1 MNATV
6 HAPRERTP
14 SVWQTAA
21 DAAQALHSTV
31 EKHRTTSLTCHYVV
45 MGKFLSI
52 ADVAEYLNV
61 SAGQVRTLI
70 RSGQLPAIQVG
81 GRGQWRIETTEL
93 QKYVEACSEI
103 TPPRIAENHT
113 GL

>member
-1 MNATV
+1 MDK
-6 HAPRERTP
+6 
-14 SVWQTAA
+14 S
-21 DAAQALHSTV
+21 SS
-31 EKHRTTSLTCHYVV
+31 SLSTCHYVD

-93 QKYVEACSEI
+93 DKYVKACYAL
-103 TPPRIAENHT
+103 TRQRIAQNQT

>member
-1 MNATV
+1 
-6 HAPRERTP
+6 
-14 SVWQTAA
+14 
-21 DAAQALHSTV
+21 
-31 EKHRTTSLTCHYVV
+31 

-81 GRGQWRIETTEL
+81 GRGQWRIEIDEL
-93 QKYVEACSEI
+93 EKYVQAAYAQ
-103 TPPRIAENHT
+103 TRQRIAENMT
-113 GL
+113 EL

>member
-1 MNATV
+1 
-6 HAPRERTP
+6 
-14 SVWQTAA
+14 
-21 DAAQALHSTV
+21 
-31 EKHRTTSLTCHYVV
+31 

-93 QKYVEACSEI
+93 QKYVEACYEI
-103 TPPRIAENHT
+103 TRQRIAENHT